1 MSPRPSW
8 TTSLPIGLTRLVP
21 LLGILAVVGGEIR
34 AAELPAVPNAEF
46 DQGEAAPANWR
57 LEGGGRWGERQWLE
71 VTGNGDDSSFWRCDG
86 YSFQPGRTYRFETR
100 LRRVSGT
107 GMAITG
113 PNFANRDH
121 TGLSSDWQSVGHA
134 FRVPDQCEGGFL
146 RLGQW
151 HATGSIQ
158 FDQVRVNPVVPVHRA
173 RGDVVL
179 GEGETIR
186 DGQYTFAGS
195 FDHEGSNYHR
205 TLRSAS
211 AWFNSDRWLFS
222 AGSQVVYEFGVP
234 QHDFLSAQV
243 EVNVNYHTAGGCAVE
258 ISRDGQTWL
267 LLAKQAS
274 VGAAT
279 ADVPAEL
286 LPAPRL
292 LVRLRSDDAR
302 TNLQVNR
309 VQFSGRLSGTVPDLT
324 GETVWADVKPLGDDL
339 TIESMQLQ
347 RDTATGQDRLWL
359 RVRNASSRERSLRL
373 AVADDASSGEVAAA
387 AVASPQHSCQMH
399 AALPS
404 RRAGVH
410 EVAFRLV
417 EGAVA
422 LIEGS
427 LTIRVPDFYR
437 SDYGQ
442 RIAGV
447 AGDTAVWWCDATW
460 KVPRVR
466 PVPEA
471 TGQAVR
477 LEAAQN
483 DFEAAQVVVRP
494 AETLRGLTATAA
506 ELRGPDGAVIAADRV
521 RVLYVYYHFV
531 QQPTDATGVRD
542 WWPDALPPLDK
553 PLDVAAG
560 ENQPLWVLVHVPSG
574 TRPGD
579 YHGQITLQADGFTA
593 RVPLE
598 LHVWNFALPERN
610 HLQTAFGLSVG
621 SIFRYHGLKTEADKR
636 RVLDLYHQSFAEH
649 RISPYDPTPLDRI
662 GVKFL
667 PQENP
672 PRAEVDFTA
681 FDRAMSEAVAK
692 YHFNNFDVPI
702 EGMGGGT
709 FHERYPPRIGQ
720 FGEETPQYQ
729 AMFASYVQQLESHF
743 RERGWLDMAYV
754 YWFDEPEPRDYDF
767 VAQGMRRLKQ
777 SAPGIRR
784 MLTEEPGENVLA
796 GLVDIWC
803 PVSFN
808 YDHAAAEK
816 RRAHGEEFWWY
827 VCTGPKAPYCTLFI
841 DHPATELRVWHWQ
854 TWQRNIVGTLVWQT
868 NYWTSEAAYPDQ
880 PQNPYEDPMGYVSG
894 YSTPRGVKRYWGNG
908 DGRFIYPPLA
918 AAVPGAAG
926 DQPVIAPPV
935 SSIRWEML
943 REGVEDY
950 EFLYLLREL
959 IQQHRPRLL
968 PEEVRRLE
976 NLLTVPAAITT
987 EMTKFTTDPAPIYE
1001 HRRAVAEAI
1010 ERIVRSAGL
1019 QPGQ

>member
-1 MSPRPSW
+1 MLLILG
-8 TTSLPIGLTRLVP
+8 SLAAIGG
-21 LLGILAVVGGEIR
+21 GID
-34 AAELPAVPNAEF
+34 AAELAAVPNAEF

-57 LEGGGRWGERQWLE
+57 LDGAGRWVDRQWLE
-71 VTGNGDDSSFWRCDG
+71 VTGNGDDSSYWRCDG
-86 YSFQPGRTYRFETR
+86 YAFQPGRTYRFETR
-100 LRRVSGT
+100 LRRVSGS

-121 TGLSSDWQSVGHA
+121 TGLSSDWQWVGHA
-134 FRVPDQCEGGFL
+134 FRVPDRCDGAFL

-151 HATGSIQ
+151 HATGAIQ
-158 FDQVRVNPVVPVHRA
+158 FDQVRVNPAVPVHRA
-173 RGDVVL
+173 GGDVVL

-195 FDHEGSNYHR
+195 FAHEGSNYHR

-211 AWFNSDRWLFS
+211 AWFNSDRWLFG
-222 AGSQVVYEFGVP
+222 AGSEVVYEFGLP
-234 QHDFLSAQV
+234 QHDFLTARV
-243 EVNVNYHTAGGCAVE
+243 EVNVNYHTSGRCAVE

-267 LLAKQAS
+267 PLAAQGS
-274 VGAAT
+274 VGAA
-279 ADVPAEL
+279 AAEVPAEL
-286 LPAPRL
+286 LPASRL
-292 LVRLRSDDAR
+292 LLRLRSGDGR
-302 TNLQVNR
+302 VNLQVNQ

-324 GETVWADVKPLGDDL
+324 GETIWTVLKASDDDL
-339 TIESMQLQ
+339 AIESMQLQ
-347 RDTATGQDRLWL
+347 RDPATGRDRL
-359 RVRNASSRERSLRL
+359 RVSVKNAGNRGRNLRL
-373 AVADDASSGEVAAA
+373 ALADDAAADEPVV
-387 AVASPQHSCQMH
+387 AVAPQQSCQLQ
-399 AALPS
+399 AALPA
-404 RRAGVH
+404 RHAGVH
-410 EVAFRLV
+410 DVAFRIL

-422 LIEGS
+422 LVEGR

-442 RIAGV
+442 RIGGV
-447 AGDTAVWWCDATW
+447 TGDAAVWWCDATR
-460 KVPRVR
+460 KIPRVR

-471 TGQAVR
+471 TGDTVR
-477 LEAAQN
+477 LEAAGN
-483 DFEAAQVVVRP
+483 DFEAAQIVVRP
-494 AETLRGLTATAA
+494 AKALRGLTAVAS
-506 ELRGPDGAVIAADRV
+506 ELRGPDGAVLAADRV
-521 RVLYVYYHFV
+521 RILYVYYHFV

-560 ENQPLWVLVHVPSG
+560 ENQPLWVLVQVPSG

-593 RVPLE
+593 RVPLA
-598 LHVWNFALPERN
+598 LRVWNFALPNRN
-610 HLQTAFGLSVG
+610 HLQTAFGLSPG
-621 SIFRYHGLKTEADKR
+621 NIFRYHGLKTEADKR

-667 PQENP
+667 PQSNP

-681 FDRAMSEAVAK
+681 FDRAMSEAVDK
-692 YHFNNFDVPI
+692 YHFNNFDVHI

-709 FHERYPPRIGQ
+709 FHERHPPRIGQ
-720 FGEETPQYQ
+720 FGEETSQYQ
-729 AMFASYVQQLESHF
+729 AMFSSYVRQLENHF

-767 VAQGMRRLKQ
+767 VAQGLRRLKQ
-777 SAPGIRR
+777 SAPGLRR
-784 MLTEEPGENVLA
+784 MLTEEPGENALA

-803 PVSFN
+803 PVSPN

-816 RRAHGEEFWWY
+816 RRAHGEQFWWY

-880 PQNPYEDPMGYVSG
+880 PQDPYEDPMGYVSG

-918 AAVPGAAG
+918 AAVPGRAG
-926 DQPVIAPPV
+926 DEPVIAPPV

-950 EFLYLLREL
+950 EYLYLLREL
-959 IQQHRPRLL
+959 IQQHRSHLRPK
-968 PEEVRRLE
+968 EVGRLE
-976 NLLTVPAAITT
+976 DLLAVPAAITT
-987 EMTKFTTDPAPIYE
+987 EMTKFTTDPAPVYD

-1010 ERIVRSAGL
+1010 ERIVGSTARR
-1019 QPGQ
+1019 PGP